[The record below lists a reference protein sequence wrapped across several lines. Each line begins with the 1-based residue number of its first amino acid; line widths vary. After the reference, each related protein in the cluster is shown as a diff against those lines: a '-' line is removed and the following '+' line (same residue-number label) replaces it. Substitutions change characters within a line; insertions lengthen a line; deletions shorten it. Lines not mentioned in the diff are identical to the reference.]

1 MVITVKNIS
10 IQFDSYDHGADKH
23 NALTMLD
30 SINEVLRQRFPDT
43 QPQIM
48 TSLIVDD
55 DILIDEPQS
64 E

>member
-1 MVITVKNIS
+1 MVITIKNLS

-23 NALTMLD
+23 NALTMVD
-30 SINEVLRQRFPDT
+30 SINEVLKQRFPDT

-48 TSLIVDD
+48 VSSVKEDNI
-55 DILIDEPQS
+55 IIDEPES